1 MPALTLHA
9 CKLRLHAWP
18 IWQPRLR
25 EAAKREGPSGRQRS
39 GSGARGAGQS
49 RSQLDRQKVRERI
62 TELQKEID
70 IMESSRD
77 TQRSRRQGLAQVAL
91 VGYTNA
97 GNEIPIVELVET
109 YFMKR

>member
-1 MPALTLHA
+1 
-9 CKLRLHAWP
+9 
-18 IWQPRLR
+18 
-25 EAAKREGPSGRQRS
+25 
-39 GSGARGAGQS
+39 
-49 RSQLDRQKVRERI
+49 
-62 TELQKEID
+62 
-70 IMESSRD
+70 MESSRD